1 MKTTL
6 KQAAIISGCVLV
18 FGAISCKKKD
28 AITPPVAVTS
38 CFLDTYNGTY
48 TGTGMV
54 GGTYYNG
61 PLTLTKLSCTSA
73 KIIKAGSIIENIT
86 SLTASNGGGYTGV
99 NANSESATIKVT
111 NDTLLDITIG
121 TTMTFSGHK

>member
-1 MKTTL
+1 MKTKL
-6 KQAAIISGCVLV
+6 KQAAIISGCLLV
-18 FGAISCKKKD
+18 FGVTACKKKE
-28 AITPPVAVTS
+28 AITAPVAVTS

-73 KIIKAGSIIENIT
+73 KIEVGSVIQNIT

-99 NANSESATIKVT
+99 NANNESATIKLT
-111 NDTLLDITIG
+111 NDTLLDVAIG
-121 TTMTFSGHK
+121 TTLTFSGNK

>member
-6 KQAAIISGCVLV
+6 KQVAIISGCLLV
-18 FGAISCKKKD
+18 FGVIACKKKET
-28 AITPPVAVTS
+28 ITPPVAVTS
-38 CFLDTYNGTY
+38 CLLDSYNGTY

-73 KIIKAGSIIENIT
+73 KIEAGSVIENIT
-86 SLTASNGGGYTGV
+86 SLTASSGGGYTGV
-99 NANSESATIKVT
+99 NASNESATIKVT
-111 NDTLLDITIG
+111 NDTLLDVTIG
-121 TTMTFSGHK
+121 TTLTFSGNK

>member
-6 KQAAIISGCVLV
+6 KQAAIISGCLLL
-18 FGAISCKKKD
+18 FGVIACKKKETV
-28 AITPPVAVTS
+28 TPPVAVTS
-38 CFLDTYNGTY
+38 CFLDSYNGTY

-54 GGTYYNG
+54 AGTYYNG

-73 KIIKAGSIIENIT
+73 KIEVESVIETIT

-99 NANSESATIKVT
+99 NSNNLSATIKLS
-111 NDTLLDITIG
+111 NDTLLDVAIG
-121 TTMTFSGHK
+121 TTLTFSGSK